1 MVENDTIFVQIP
13 IQTGTP
19 NANGDI
25 YPKEVVEKALK
36 KYNAKAKSRV
46 QVKCPKCEHSFL
58 PSIEEVQSRAGAS
71 SRRKGHGFERLV
83 AKKLQKWWNQDG
95 KYKYEFKRTPQSGG
109 SSLKQGWG
117 LAGDIATTATN
128 WPYHVE
134 CKNAPGSF
142 KGLHQFFSAEKFVF
156 WDWLVQCRKDC
167 PEGKR
172 IVVIFNRFDQPT
184 WCACPHEGFIGPVLD
199 KMNVGYF
206 KLVHRAHGTLY
217 IWTLDDMLL
226 STPEGWV

>member
-1 MVENDTIFVQIP
+1 
-13 IQTGTP
+13 
-19 NANGDI
+19 
-25 YPKEVVEKALK
+25 
-36 KYNAKAKSRV
+36 
-46 QVKCPKCEHSFL
+46 
-58 PSIEEVQSRAGAS
+58 
-71 SRRKGHGFERLV
+71 LV

-95 KYKYEFKRTPQSGG
+95 KFKYEFKRTPQSGG

-117 LAGDIATTATN
+117 LAGDIATTAPN
-128 WPYHVE
+128 WPYHIE

-199 KMNVGYF
+199 KMNIGYF
-206 KLVHRAHGTLY
+206 KLVHRTHGTLY